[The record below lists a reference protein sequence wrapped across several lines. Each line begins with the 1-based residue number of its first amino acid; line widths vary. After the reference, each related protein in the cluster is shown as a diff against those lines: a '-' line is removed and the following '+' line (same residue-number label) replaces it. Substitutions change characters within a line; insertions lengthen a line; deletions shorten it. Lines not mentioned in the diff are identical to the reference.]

1 MQTKQQLQPD
11 HECMLIILHITPH
24 KEIQVYANLRK
35 EHEILHFKMYFAL
48 QVIASMAKDDE
59 ERLCHVFGE
68 KE

>member
-1 MQTKQQLQPD
+1 MYVNYS
-11 HECMLIILHITPH
+11 PH
-24 KEIQVYANLRK
+24 KEIHVYTNLAK

>member
-1 MQTKQQLQPD
+1 
-11 HECMLIILHITPH
+11 MLIILHITPH
-24 KEIQVYANLRK
+24 KEIQVYANLGK

-59 ERLCHVFGE
+59 ERLCHGFGE